1 MFLNFYSSWQEGE
14 FGGFLI
20 LIFPSKYFS
29 FKGEELGDYPIL
41 MLKCIIQ
48 KNNSPLN
55 KEENQATQFF
65 LKETFFI
72 VKGGKGGHLIV
83 KNKKVNKL

>member
-55 KEENQATQFF
+55 KEENRATQFLSQGNIF
-65 LKETFFI
+65 HCK
-72 VKGGKGGHLIV
+72 GKG
-83 KNKKVNKL
+83 KVAT

>member
-29 FKGEELGDYPIL
+29 FEGEELGDYPIS
-41 MLKCIIQ
+41 MFKCIIQ

-55 KEENQATQFF
+55 KEENWATQLLSQGNIFHC
-65 LKETFFI
+65 KR
-72 VKGGKGGHLIV
+72 KG
-83 KNKKVNKL
+83 KVAS